1 LRGRAGWGVK
11 AINAFAIIMKKT
23 NDLFRSYELLVDK
36 AEAAFQG
43 MQKDHSSCIKCEP
56 HCSDCC
62 HAIFGLFLI
71 EAGYLKEHLDELT
84 NEEKRAALLRCE
96 EAEKSLERLQK
107 MLQAH
112 EGDPQMQA
120 YIMSR
125 ERIPCPLLNENQ
137 DCILYPYRPITCR
150 VYGIPTKVQGKARVC
165 WKAEFKKD
173 ERYPVFD
180 LDGAYRD
187 LYFLSTELLKSA
199 GKDDPERASL
209 LISVSKAITTSL
221 EDLTGC

>member
-1 LRGRAGWGVK
+1 
-11 AINAFAIIMKKT
+11 MKKA

-180 LDGAYRD
+180 LDGVYRD
-187 LYFLSTELLKSA
+187 LYFLSIELLKSA
-199 GKDDPERASL
+199 GKDDPEKASL
-209 LISVSKAITTSL
+209 LFSVSKAITTSL

>member
-1 LRGRAGWGVK
+1 
-11 AINAFAIIMKKT
+11 MKKA

-180 LDGAYRD
+180 LDGVYRD

-199 GKDDPERASL
+199 GKDDPEKASL
-209 LISVSKAITTSL
+209 LFSVSKAITTSL

>member
-1 LRGRAGWGVK
+1 
-11 AINAFAIIMKKT
+11 MKKA

-71 EAGYLKEHLDELT
+71 EAGYLKEHFDELT

-173 ERYPVFD
+173 ERYSVFD
-180 LDGAYRD
+180 LDGVYRD

-199 GKDDPERASL
+199 GKDDPEKASL

>member
-1 LRGRAGWGVK
+1 
-11 AINAFAIIMKKT
+11 MKKA

-71 EAGYLKEHLDELT
+71 EAGYLEEHFDELT

-180 LDGAYRD
+180 LDGVYRD

-199 GKDDPERASL
+199 GKDDPEKASL

>member
-1 LRGRAGWGVK
+1 
-11 AINAFAIIMKKT
+11 MKKV
-23 NDLFRSYELLVDK
+23 NDLFQSYELLVDK
-36 AEAAFQG
+36 AEAAFQE
-43 MQKDHSSCIKCEP
+43 MQKEHGSCIKCEP

-71 EAGYLKEHLDELT
+71 EAGYLKEQFDKLT
-84 NEEKRAALLRCE
+84 DEEKRAALLRCE
-96 EAEKSLERLQK
+96 EAEKSLERLQN

-137 DCILYPYRPITCR
+137 HCILYPHRPITCR

-180 LDGAYRD
+180 LEGIYRD
-187 LYFLSTELLKSA
+187 LYLLSTELLKSA
-199 GKDDPERASL
+199 GQDDPEKASL
-209 LISVSKAITTSL
+209 LISVSKAITASL
-221 EDLTGC
+221 EDLLRQKLEGPSKA

>member
-1 LRGRAGWGVK
+1 
-11 AINAFAIIMKKT
+11 MKKA

-71 EAGYLKEHLDELT
+71 EAGYLKEHFDELT

-180 LDGAYRD
+180 LDGVYRD
-187 LYFLSTELLKSA
+187 LYLLSTELLKSA
-199 GKDDPERASL
+199 GKDDPEKASL

-221 EDLTGC
+221 EDLLRQKLAEPSKA

>member
-1 LRGRAGWGVK
+1 
-11 AINAFAIIMKKT
+11 MKKA

-43 MQKDHSSCIKCEP
+43 MQKDHISCIKCEP

-180 LDGAYRD
+180 LDGVYRD
-187 LYFLSTELLKSA
+187 LYLLSTELLKSA
-199 GKDDPERASL
+199 GKDDLERASL

>member
-1 LRGRAGWGVK
+1 
-11 AINAFAIIMKKT
+11 MKKA

-180 LDGAYRD
+180 LDGVYRD

-199 GKDDPERASL
+199 GKDDPEKASL
-209 LISVSKAITTSL
+209 LFSVSKAITTSL
-221 EDLTGC
+221 EDLLRQKLEGPSKV

>member
-1 LRGRAGWGVK
+1 
-11 AINAFAIIMKKT
+11 MKKAS
-23 NDLFRSYELLVDK
+23 DLFRSYELLVDK

-43 MQKDHSSCIKCEP
+43 VQKDHSSCIKCEP

-180 LDGAYRD
+180 LDGVYRD
-187 LYFLSTELLKSA
+187 LYLLSTELLKSA
-199 GKDDPERASL
+199 GKDDSEKASL
-209 LISVSKAITTSL
+209 LFSVSKAITTSL
-221 EDLTGC
+221 EDLLRQKLEG

>member
-1 LRGRAGWGVK
+1 
-11 AINAFAIIMKKT
+11 MKKA

-137 DCILYPYRPITCR
+137 DCILYPYRPIGRCLSGSLSS
-150 VYGIPTKVQGKARVC
+150 VY
-165 WKAEFKKD
+165 
-173 ERYPVFD
+173 
-180 LDGAYRD
+180 
-187 LYFLSTELLKSA
+187 
-199 GKDDPERASL
+199 RA
-209 LISVSKAITTSL
+209 AQ
-221 EDLTGC
+221 ECGEGRP

>member
-1 LRGRAGWGVK
+1 
-11 AINAFAIIMKKT
+11 MKKA

-84 NEEKRAALLRCE
+84 NEEKSAALLRCE

-180 LDGAYRD
+180 LDGVYRD
-187 LYFLSTELLKSA
+187 LYLLSTELLKSA
-199 GKDDPERASL
+199 GKDDPEKASL
-209 LISVSKAITTSL
+209 LFSVSKAITTSL
-221 EDLTGC
+221 EDLLRQKLEG

>member
-1 LRGRAGWGVK
+1 
-11 AINAFAIIMKKT
+11 MKKA

-180 LDGAYRD
+180 LDGVYRD
-187 LYFLSTELLKSA
+187 LYLLSTELLKSA
-199 GKDDPERASL
+199 GKDDPEKASL

>member
-1 LRGRAGWGVK
+1 
-11 AINAFAIIMKKT
+11 MKKA

-150 VYGIPTKVQGKARVC
+150 VYGIPTKIQGKARVC

-180 LDGAYRD
+180 LDGVYRD

-199 GKDDPERASL
+199 GKDDPEKASL
-209 LISVSKAITTSL
+209 LISVSKAITISL
-221 EDLTGC
+221 EDLLRQKLAEPSKA